1 LLALVAALIAAAHP
15 SLFFDSSDVT
25 ALRQAAKT
33 THAAIASH
41 IANVL
46 DQHVNDPAPT
56 PTDYDDYRFLGN
68 QVAVWA
74 FGYQLTGDS
83 RYAAMARTQLLT
95 YAGWSTWAYGESTPD
110 LNEAHML
117 LGNSIAYDW
126 VYETLSDADRAIVA
140 SKIGV
145 EAQRVAAAMPTAWWL
160 DEYLQNHNWI
170 DTGALGM
177 AGLALRGE
185 DARAASW
192 LSLAQA
198 NLEKLKVTIGQIP
211 DGTWHEGLPYEGYG
225 LAYALPFWQAMR
237 RAGSDY
243 TDIGLLRGYGS
254 FFLYAGIPDAPKQVI
269 LPFADFTHWP
279 GQMVVQISRFGASR
293 FGDRF
298 AEAAAQRYLNAVG
311 RGSFLPELWYDVF
324 EFIGYDP
331 TVTAGDP
338 HALPLDGF
346 FPDIGSAA
354 LHTSWDPGDFAVG
367 FKAGVYGG
375 RANFNRL
382 ALQGSPAGGW
392 INWGHDHND
401 DLGFWLFGRGVWL
414 APEAMGYDAGKSTDY
429 TYPAN
434 QSAYHNVLLVDG
446 IGELGDTRSSDSN
459 WGNAWFFSRI
469 STPLFTPTGTADY
482 AIAGGAGAQLF
493 ASTLQ
498 IARWDRI
505 VILARG
511 RYALVRDD
519 IESASAHAYDW
530 ICHFN
535 DGVSVDTASG
545 WVQGIGK
552 SGQSLG
558 VRVLAPASWTATTG
572 TQTAQQMNQ
581 FDPDA
586 QVSWVRVRPAS
597 NTASAQFL
605 NALVPLA
612 AAQWASRTPVNRLD
626 DNDVGA
632 GAVVSP
638 GSSLEERWIFARAGT
653 PGKAAGDLVLTGS
666 QAGMAARDAAGSPV
680 RAALFGPGSIAD
692 QSGGR
697 MLLSTQS
704 ASAIEAKLAGATLSV
719 TGNPVRDFQAYAP
732 GASAVTLN
740 GVSVSAT
747 FAGGSVTY
755 PGVIAPPPPPG
766 DAGTPD
772 AGALDA
778 GGADGGPADSGHPG
792 DLCGNC
798 QPASDGGA
806 NPPLDAGT
814 MSPAPALTDTAA
826 HGCSHVG
833 TAGAWLGALA
843 LAGLAER
850 RRRGRTGT

>member
-1 LLALVAALIAAAHP
+1 MLALVPALIAAAHP
-15 SLFFDSSDVT
+15 SLFFGSSDVT
-25 ALRQAAKT
+25 ALRQAAQT

-41 IANVL
+41 ITNVL
-46 DQHVNDPAPT
+46 DQHLNDPAPT
-56 PTDYDDYRFLGN
+56 PTTYDDYRFLGN

-126 VYETLSDADRAIVA
+126 IYQTLSDADRATVA
-140 SKIGV
+140 SKIGL
-145 EAQRVAAAMPTAWWL
+145 EAQRVADAMPAAWWL

-177 AGLALRGE
+177 AGLVMQGE
-185 DARAASW
+185 DARASSW

-243 TDIGLLRGYGS
+243 TDIGLLRGYGK
-254 FFLYAGIPDAPKQVI
+254 FFLYAGIPDAPNQVI

-324 EFIGYDP
+324 EFIAYDP
-331 TVTAGDP
+331 AVTAGDA
-338 HALPLDGF
+338 HTLPLDAF
-346 FPDIGSAA
+346 FPDIGSAT

-375 RANFNRL
+375 WANFNRL
-382 ALQGSPAGGW
+382 AQQGSPAGGW

-414 APEAMGYDAGKSTDY
+414 APEAIGYDAGKSTDY

-446 IGELGDTRSSDSN
+446 IGELGDTRTSDSN
-459 WGNAWFFSRI
+459 YNNPWFFSRI

-482 AIAGGAGAQLF
+482 AIAGGAGAKLF

-498 IARWDRI
+498 ITRWDRI
-505 VILARG
+505 VVLARG

-545 WVQGIGK
+545 WIQGTAK

-572 TQTAQQMNQ
+572 TQTAQQMSQ
-581 FDPDA
+581 FDPDG
-586 QVSWVRVRPAS
+586 QVSWVQVRPAS
-597 NTASAQFL
+597 PAASAQFL
-605 NALVPLA
+605 NALVPVA
-612 AAQWASRTPVNRLD
+612 AAQWASRTPVDPLD
-626 DNDVGA
+626 ANDVGA
-632 GAVVSP
+632 GAVVSR
-638 GSSLEERWIFARAGT
+638 GSSLEERWIFARAGAT
-653 PGKAAGDLVLTGS
+653 GKTAGDLVLAGA
-666 QAGMAARDAAGSPV
+666 QAAMTARDASGSPV
-680 RAALFGPGSIAD
+680 RALLFGAGSIAD
-692 QSGGR
+692 QGGGR

-704 ASAIEAKLAGATLSV
+704 ATAIETKLDGATLSV
-719 TGNPVRDFQAYAP
+719 TGNPVNDFRAYAP
-732 GASAVTLN
+732 GASAVTVN
-740 GVSVSAT
+740 GVGVSAT
-747 FAGGSVTY
+747 FAGGLVTY
-755 PGVIAPPPPPG
+755 PAVAAPPPADG
-766 DAGTPD
+766 GFAD
-772 AGALDA
+772 AGA
-778 GGADGGPADSGHPG
+778 PDSGDPG
-792 DLCGNC
+792 NLCGNC
-798 QPASDGGA
+798 LPPSDGGA

-814 MSPAPALTDTAA
+814 LPPEPALTVTAA

-833 TAGAWLGALA
+833 TAAAWLGALA
-843 LAGLAER
+843 LAGFAQLR
-850 RRRGRTGT
+850 RRKRTGT